1 LTDEKVAARQ
11 EGLDEWREENQQT
24 VLDWAGMLGV
34 DPVTLLENPHLGL
47 EPVDA
52 MLGHEDL
59 GSLPPEDRNYVAAKL
74 IAHVGA
80 LFVQSHGGDW
90 AVDDD
95 PASPSYARYV
105 IKGADGRRYDPAR
118 VVMGYFAAPQGR
130 RIVDHI
136 AEADAAA
143 T

>member
-1 LTDEKVAARQ
+1 MTDDKLAYRQ
-11 EGLDEWREENQQT
+11 AGLDEWREENRQT

-34 DPVTLLENPHLGL
+34 DPPTMLENPHLGI
-47 EPVDA
+47 EPVDQ

-59 GSLPPEDRNYVAAKL
+59 ESLPPEDRNYVAAKL
-74 IAHVGA
+74 VAHVGA
-80 LFVQSHGGDW
+80 LFVQQHGGDW

-95 PASPSYARYV
+95 PGSPSYARYV
-105 IKGADGRRYDPAR
+105 IKADNGKRYDPGRA
-118 VVMGYFAAPQGR
+118 VMGYFHAPPGR

-136 AEADAAA
+136 AEAEAAA